1 MPGNSRPGKIL
12 YRSQAVLSKKHF
24 KIPGDGLKK
33 GLNGEMI
40 SPNRAGKSRKPVSS
54 SDRPAIGITCGRESA
69 EDWVPAATGRL
80 MDFLFQDYVTAVE
93 HAGGLPMI
101 LPPTAAVET
110 FVEAL
115 SKLDGLL
122 LTGGGDV
129 CPAMYGEK
137 RGPGLKGMDPQR
149 DACETAALRE
159 ARKRGL
165 PVLGI
170 CRGIQIMAVAFGGT
184 LYRDLPGEKEA
195 FSGHWQQAPRA
206 RHSHHVRVTRGSRLF
221 RILEDAFVPVNS
233 HHHQAVKTVPPG
245 FTVSASAEDG
255 LVEALEDPVH
265 PFFLAVQWHPEGTF
279 DGDAPSR
286 KIFEAFIH
294 AARRALS
301 S

>member
-1 MPGNSRPGKIL
+1 
-12 YRSQAVLSKKHF
+12 
-24 KIPGDGLKK
+24 
-33 GLNGEMI
+33 
-40 SPNRAGKSRKPVSS
+40 
-54 SDRPAIGITCGRESA
+54 
-69 EDWVPAATGRL
+69 
-80 MDFLFQDYVTAVE
+80 
-93 HAGGLPMI
+93 MI

-110 FVEAL
+110 FVETL
-115 SKLDGLL
+115 SRLDGLL

-137 RGPGLKGMDPQR
+137 RGPGLKDMDPQR

-184 LYRDLPGEKEA
+184 LYRDLPSEKEGA
-195 FSGHWQQAPRA
+195 SGHWQQMPRA

-221 RILEDAFVPVNS
+221 RILEDVFVPVNS

-245 FTVSASAEDG
+245 FTASASAEDG

-265 PFFLAVQWHPEGTF
+265 PFSLPSSGIPREPSTGMPHRGKFLKPLFMRHEGR
-279 DGDAPSR
+279 SHH
-286 KIFEAFIH
+286 ENFIH
-294 AARRALS
+294 VRPPRPEEPL
-301 S
+301 

>member
-1 MPGNSRPGKIL
+1 
-12 YRSQAVLSKKHF
+12 
-24 KIPGDGLKK
+24 
-33 GLNGEMI
+33 MI
-40 SPNRAGKSRKPVSS
+40 SPSRAGKSRNPVSS
-54 SDRPAIGITCGRESA
+54 SDKPAIGITCGRESA
-69 EDWVPAATGRL
+69 EDWAPAAPGRL
-80 MDFLFQDYVTAVE
+80 RDFLFQDYVTAVE
-93 HAGGLPMI
+93 RAGGLPMI

-110 FVEAL
+110 FVETL
-115 SKLDGLL
+115 SRLDGLL

-129 CPAMYGEK
+129 SPILYGEK
-137 RGPGLKGMDPQR
+137 RTPEAKGLDQQR
-149 DACETAALRE
+149 DACETAALRD

-184 LYRDLPGEKEA
+184 LYQDLPSEKEA
-195 FSGHWQQAPRA
+195 FSGHWQQATRA
-206 RHSHHVRVTRGSRLF
+206 RHSHRVRVNRGSRLF
-221 RILEDAFVPVNS
+221 RILEDACIPVNS
-233 HHHQAVKTVPPG
+233 RHHQGVKTVPAG

-255 LVEALEDPVH
+255 LVEALEDSAH

>member
-1 MPGNSRPGKIL
+1 
-12 YRSQAVLSKKHF
+12 
-24 KIPGDGLKK
+24 
-33 GLNGEMI
+33 MI
-40 SPNRAGKSRKPVSS
+40 SPKRAGKSKKPVSSS

-69 EDWVPAATGRL
+69 ADWVPAASGRL
-80 MDFLFQDYVTAVE
+80 RDFLFQDYVTAVE

-110 FVEAL
+110 FVETL
-115 SKLDGLL
+115 SRLDGLL

-137 RGPGLKGMDPQR
+137 RGPGLKDMDPQR

-184 LYRDLPGEKEA
+184 LYRDLPSEKEG
-195 FSGHWQQAPRA
+195 FSGHWQQMPRA

-221 RILEDAFVPVNS
+221 RILEDVFVPVNS

-245 FTVSASAEDG
+245 FTASASAEDG